1 MTKYEVGQ
9 VLFILAGANK
19 GILPVQVCEEIVRKT
34 AGGTTIDYMVNF
46 PDRDEPVNLKIANNK
61 VFVTEA
67 DVKAHM
73 MSNTEIAI
81 DRLLVQARSIAK
93 TKFNYSTTAI
103 TEATEANEAAPVKT
117 SRKRKVV
124 EAPPEPEPIA
134 PESTLDDMDGTTL
147 QLEDGS
153 TARIHLPPEF
163 QDLVGT
169 GSGL

>member
-19 GILPVQVCEEIVRKT
+19 GILPVQVSEEIVRKT
-34 AGGTTIDYMVNF
+34 AGGTTIDYMVSF
-46 PDRDEPVNLKIANNK
+46 PDRDEPVNLKVANGN
-61 VFVTEA
+61 VFVTEDA
-67 DVKAHM
+67 IKAHM

-93 TKFNYSTTAI
+93 NRFDYKPAGTNK
-103 TEATEANEAAPVKT
+103 AAPVKNT
-117 SRKRKVV
+117 KKENEIPLKAATKINESSNDDIA
-124 EAPPEPEPIA
+124 ELAAPLE
-134 PESTLDDMDGTTL
+134 DGATL

-163 QDLVGT
+163 QDLVG
-169 GSGL
+169 SGL

>member
-93 TKFNYSTTAI
+93 TKFNYTTTAT
-103 TEATEANEAAPVKT
+103 TETNEAAPAKT
-117 SRKRKVV
+117 PRKRKAV
-124 EAPPEPEPIA
+124 EAPLEPEPEPIT
-134 PESTLDDMDGTTL
+134 PEPTLDDMDGTTL

>member
-103 TEATEANEAAPVKT
+103 AEANEAAPVKT
-117 SRKRKVV
+117 SRKRKVA

-134 PESTLDDMDGTTL
+134 PEPTLDDMDGTTL